1 MSFFTDNQEFI
12 IGKLYPIARYSGW
25 DKEMHYGKVRNELYD
40 RILAYYVS
48 VDRMKFYNEVI
59 HFVGEWELENLVFN
73 LFLEKDLELLVN
85 GVSIKKNLNYNFKS
99 SLLQS
104 LFEKYL
110 VKNEN
115 FKWLYFSLD
124 LLRKSEMMEISRE
137 DWDSVESGKHP
148 IVSKFSAFVNNSL
161 LNSNKV
167 DLHEGYLV
175 MVYAWSLYHVM
186 HSPFNNTKAILL
198 CNSLNKFIDEN
209 VNNNDFRK
217 NFVEFIFSIDKIEK
231 YCFAE
236 NENIFFPFTNNLKD
250 DKYKEGLR
258 SQSKKLCLSF
268 DSFATQLDCK
278 NWNFFELAEEI
289 CKAPE
294 DVVKVVKDEFVNR
307 ININNY
313 PPVEVLNNISDLD
326 ILRKAYRFERLVY

>member
-12 IGKLYPIARYSGW
+12 IEKLYPIARYSGS
-25 DKEMHYGKVRNELYD
+25 DKEMHYDKIRKELYN
-40 RILAYYVS
+40 RIRDYYDS
-48 VDRMKFYNEVI
+48 VDRMQFYNEVI
-59 HFVGEWELENLVFN
+59 HFVGEWELENLIFN
-73 LFLEKDLELLVN
+73 LFLEKDLELLIN

-137 DWDSVESGKHP
+137 DWNSVESGKHP
-148 IVSKFSAFVNNSL
+148 IVIKFSAFVNQSLFNSDKI
-161 LNSNKV
+161 N
-167 DLHEGYLV
+167 LHEGYLV
-175 MVYAWSLYHVM
+175 MVYAWSLFHFM

-209 VNNNDFRK
+209 VNNHDFRK
-217 NFVEFIFSIDKIEK
+217 NFVEFIFSIDKMEK
-231 YCFAE
+231 YFFAE
-236 NENIFFPFTNNLKD
+236 NENVFFPFTNNLKD
-250 DKYKEGLR
+250 NKYKEGLR

-268 DSFATQLDCK
+268 ESFATQLDCK
-278 NWNFFELAEEI
+278 NWSFFELAAEI
-289 CKAPE
+289 CNAPK
-294 DVVKVVKDEFVNR
+294 DVVKVLKDEFMNR
-307 ININNY
+307 INLNNY
-313 PPVEVLNNISDLD
+313 PQVEVLSNIHDFD
-326 ILRKAYRFERLVY
+326 ILRKAYRFERVEY